1 MSVPDAKR
9 LRELETENTPLRKLP
24 AEQVLENN
32 VIKRRSLREV
42 MSAPARRVQVR
53 HMRRPP
59 AFSSGAI

>member
-24 AEQVLENN
+24 AEQVLEND

-42 MSAPARRVQVR
+42 MSAPARHVQVR
-53 HMRRPP
+53 HMV
-59 AFSSGAI
+59 GKD

>member
-24 AEQVLENN
+24 AEQVLEND

-53 HMRRPP
+53 HMI
-59 AFSSGAI
+59 GKD